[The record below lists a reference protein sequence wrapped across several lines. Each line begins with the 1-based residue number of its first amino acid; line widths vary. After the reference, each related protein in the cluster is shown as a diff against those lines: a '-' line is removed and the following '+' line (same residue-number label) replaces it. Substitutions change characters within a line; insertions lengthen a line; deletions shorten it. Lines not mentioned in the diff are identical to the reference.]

1 MNNDAQN
8 PYQQPGNYPGQQ
20 PGQPGPPGQQP
31 PHNYPQQPYPNQS
44 YPGQQEGQPVQQP
57 SHSYPQ
63 QPYPDQPYPG
73 QPGHQPPRSYP
84 PPQGHYPHPP
94 YQMPQSRPSGKPPKN
109 RSTAVYLSLALIAL
123 LIIGLVVGAV
133 FLLKHL
139 QADKETALTTGNTAV
154 TTAPAVTTP
163 VTTPAETAATTT
175 VIETTPPT
183 EEPTVEPTPEV
194 TEAPTVEFP
203 TDPYGYLLSQ
213 AEIDANPA
221 VGLLEK
227 GSSHAA
233 QASLAYFT
241 KREAFDLAFSY
252 FSEIALKSEYN
263 DTNDNLIHKWEI
275 PIKVEVRGTPSEEDL
290 ATLNRIISELNSL
303 KVVPTISIVNSGG
316 NYLVYFVPLEE
327 MGNVI
332 SGYVE
337 DNWGFVSIYWDGNH
351 KITDAEAAIAVD
363 MMNQEERN
371 HIILEEFVQGLGML
385 NDSYDYA
392 DSIFQQD
399 WNVVQDL
406 MPIDWAVIR
415 ILYHP
420 DLYSGMS
427 KDKAYRVLIR
437 EFFN

>member
-1 MNNDAQN
+1 MSNDAQN
-8 PYQQPGNYPGQQ
+8 QYQQPENDTGQQ
-20 PGQPGPPGQQP
+20 PGPAEEQT
-31 PHNYPQQPYPNQS
+31 PHNYTQQPYPNQS
-44 YPGQQEGQPVQQP
+44 YPGQPGQPVYPPQQG
-57 SHSYPQ
+57 YPQ

-84 PPQGHYPHPP
+84 PPQGHYPQPP
-94 YQMPQSRPSGKPPKN
+94 YRMPQSSPSGKPPKN

-139 QADKETALTTGNTAV
+139 QTGKETASTTSNIAV
-154 TTAPAVTTP
+154 TTDRAETTP
-163 VTTPAETAATTT
+163 ATTPAETAATTT
-175 VIETTPPT
+175 VVETVPPT

-194 TEAPTVEFP
+194 TEAPAVEFP

-221 VGLLEK
+221 VGLMEK
-227 GSSHAA
+227 GSSPAA
-233 QASLAYFT
+233 QASLAYFIE
-241 KREAFDLAFSY
+241 REAFELAFGY

-263 DTNDNLIHKWEI
+263 DNNDNLIHKWEA
-275 PIKVEVRGTPSEEDL
+275 PIKVEVRGTPTEEDR

-303 KVVPTISIVNSGG
+303 KIVPPTSIVNSGG

-337 DNWGFVSIYWDGNH
+337 NNWGFVSTYWDVNNN
-351 KITDAEAAIAVD
+351 ITDAEAAIAVD

-371 HIILEEFVQGLGML
+371 HIILEEFVQGFGML

-420 DLYSGMS
+420 DLYSGMT
-427 KDKAYRVLIR
+427 KDKAYKILIR
-437 EFFN
+437 EFFK